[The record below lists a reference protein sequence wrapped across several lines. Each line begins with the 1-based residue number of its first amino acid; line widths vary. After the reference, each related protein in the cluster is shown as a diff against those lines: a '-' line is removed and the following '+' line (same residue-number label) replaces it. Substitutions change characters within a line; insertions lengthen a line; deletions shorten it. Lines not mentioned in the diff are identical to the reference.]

1 MYERQDMIKRTIEKY
16 IIESLDLYPVI
27 VITGPRQVGKSTLVY
42 NMKDIYGFNYVS
54 LDDIDNRRQAIE
66 DPKLFIQ
73 FHGYPLIIDEVQYA
87 PGLLEVIE
95 SICNQARLTQ
105 ETSTGLFVLTG
116 SHAFNLMKNVTQS
129 LAGRATVISMSP
141 LSANE
146 ISSKEEKPFHVDI
159 DLLNKKF
166 EYKDV
171 NQIFKEI
178 HKGYYPELF
187 NQRNHSIE
195 KYYSD
200 YIKTYIDRDISEI
213 IKVKDGLKFHN
224 FMQIIASL
232 TGKELNY
239 HNISKSVEVD
249 DKTIKSWI
257 SVLETSG
264 LIHLLQPYNDRSIN
278 KRVVKSPKIYFSDT
292 GLASYLIRI
301 KDPETLMVS
310 NFAGAFM
317 ETMVI
322 NEIRKSYLN
331 NNKDFHAYY
340 YRDNNQNEI
349 DLILLENAEITMIEV
364 KKGVSFSLSDVTSF
378 KQLAGSQYKIGYSCI
393 ICNTE
398 KNYPISKNIGV
409 ISVNSI

>member
-1 MYERQDMIKRTIEKY
+1 MIKRTIEKY
-16 IIESLDLYPVI
+16 IVESIDLYPVI
-27 VITGPRQVGKSTLVY
+27 VITGPRQVGKSTLAY
-42 NMKDIYGFNYVS
+42 SLKDKYGFNYVS

-73 FHGYPLIIDEVQYA
+73 FHGYPLIIDEIQYA

-95 SICNQARLTQ
+95 SISNQARLGKGK
-105 ETSTGLFVLTG
+105 STGLFILTG
-116 SHAFNLMKNVTQS
+116 SHAFNLMQNVSQS
-129 LAGRATVISMSP
+129 LAGRATIIVMSP
-141 LSANE
+141 LSVNE
-146 ISSKEEKPFHVDI
+146 INGKQEEPFRVSVD
-159 DLLNKKF
+159 LVKKNF

-171 NQIFKEI
+171 NQLFKEI
-178 HKGYYPELF
+178 YRGYYPELY
-187 NQRNHSIE
+187 NQPKHSTE

-200 YIKTYIDRDISEI
+200 YVKTYIDRDITDI
-213 IKVKDGLKFHN
+213 INVKDSLKFHS
-224 FMQIIASL
+224 FMQVLASL
-232 TGKELNY
+232 TGQELNY
-239 HNISKSVEVD
+239 NNMSKSVEVD
-249 DKTIKSWI
+249 AKTIKSWV

-278 KRVVKSPKIYFSDT
+278 KRVVKSPKVYFSDT
-292 GLASYLIRI
+292 GLASHLLRI
-301 KDPETLMVS
+301 KDPETLLAS

-331 NNKDFHAYY
+331 NNKDFNAYF

-349 DLILLENAEITMIEV
+349 DLVLLENAEITMIEV
-364 KKGVSFSLSDVTSF
+364 KKGVSFSLSDVSSF
-378 KQLAGSQYKIGYSCI
+378 KQLSESQYKIGYSCI

-398 KNYPISKNIGV
+398 KNYPISSTVGV

>member
-1 MYERQDMIKRTIEKY
+1 MIKRTIEKY
-16 IIESLDLYPVI
+16 IVESLDLYPVI

-42 NMKDIYGFNYVS
+42 SLKDTYGFNYVS

-95 SICNQARLTQ
+95 SISNQARLNDSK
-105 ETSTGLFVLTG
+105 STGLFILTG
-116 SHAFNLMKNVTQS
+116 SHAFNLMQNVSQS
-129 LAGRATVISMSP
+129 LAGRATIITMNP
-141 LSANE
+141 LSVNE
-146 ISSKEEKPFHVDI
+146 INGKHEEPFHVSV
-159 DLLNKKF
+159 DLLKKKF

-187 NQRNHSIE
+187 NQRKHSIE

-200 YIKTYIDRDISEI
+200 YIKTYIDRDITEI
-213 IKVKDGLKFHN
+213 INVKDSLKFHN
-224 FMQIIASL
+224 FMQILASL
-232 TGKELNY
+232 TGQELNY
-239 HNISKSVEVD
+239 NSISKSVEVD
-249 DKTIKSWI
+249 AKTIKSWV

-278 KRVVKSPKIYFSDT
+278 KRVVRSAKIYFSDT
-292 GLASYLIRI
+292 GLASHLLRI
-301 KDPETLMVS
+301 KDSETLLAS
-310 NFAGAFM
+310 NFAGAYM

-331 NNKDFHAYY
+331 NNKDFNAYY

-349 DLILLENAEITMIEV
+349 DLILLENAEIKMIEV
-364 KKGVSFSLSDVTSF
+364 KKGVSFSLSDVSSF
-378 KQLAGSQYKIGYSCI
+378 KQLAMSQYKIGYSCI

-398 KNYPISKNIGV
+398 MNYPISRDVGV

>member
-1 MYERQDMIKRTIEKY
+1 MIKRTIEKY
-16 IIESLDLYPVI
+16 IVESLDLYPVI

-42 NMKDIYGFNYVS
+42 SLKDTYGFNYVS

-95 SICNQARLTQ
+95 SISNHARLNDSK
-105 ETSTGLFVLTG
+105 STGLFILTG
-116 SHAFNLMKNVTQS
+116 SHAFNLMQNVSQS
-129 LAGRATVISMSP
+129 LAGRATIITMNP
-141 LSANE
+141 LSVNE
-146 ISSKEEKPFHVDI
+146 INGKHEEPFHVSV
-159 DLLNKKF
+159 DLLKKKF

-187 NQRNHSIE
+187 NQRKHSIE

-200 YIKTYIDRDISEI
+200 YIKTYIDRDITEI
-213 IKVKDGLKFHN
+213 INVKDSLKFHN
-224 FMQIIASL
+224 FMQILASL
-232 TGKELNY
+232 TGQELNY
-239 HNISKSVEVD
+239 NSISKSVEVD
-249 DKTIKSWI
+249 AKTIKSWV

-278 KRVVKSPKIYFSDT
+278 KRVVRSAKIYFSDT
-292 GLASYLIRI
+292 GLASHLLRI
-301 KDPETLMVS
+301 KDSETLLAS
-310 NFAGAFM
+310 NFAGAYM

-331 NNKDFHAYY
+331 NNKDFNAYY

-364 KKGVSFSLSDVTSF
+364 KKGVSFSLSDVSSF
-378 KQLAGSQYKIGYSCI
+378 KQLAMSQYKIGYSCI

-398 KNYPISKNIGV
+398 MNYPISRDVGV

>member
-1 MYERQDMIKRTIEKY
+1 MIKRTIEKY
-16 IIESLDLYPVI
+16 IVESLDLYPVI
-27 VITGPRQVGKSTLVY
+27 VITGPRQVGKSTLAY
-42 NMKDIYGFNYVS
+42 SLKDRYGFNYVS

-95 SICNQARLTQ
+95 SISNQARLG
-105 ETSTGLFVLTG
+105 EGKSTGLFILTG

-129 LAGRATVISMSP
+129 LAGRATIIVMSP
-141 LSANE
+141 LSVNE
-146 ISSKEEKPFHVDI
+146 INGKQEEPFRVSL
-159 DLLNKKF
+159 DLVKKKF

-171 NQIFKEI
+171 NQLFKEI
-178 HKGYYPELF
+178 YRGYYPELY
-187 NQRNHSIE
+187 NRPKHSTE

-200 YIKTYIDRDISEI
+200 YVKTYIDRDITDI
-213 IKVKDGLKFHN
+213 INVKDSLKFHN
-224 FMQIIASL
+224 FMQVLASL
-232 TGKELNY
+232 TGQELNF
-239 HNISKSVEVD
+239 NNMSKSVEVD
-249 DKTIKSWI
+249 AKTIKSWV

-278 KRVVKSPKIYFSDT
+278 KRVVKSPKVYFSDT
-292 GLASYLIRI
+292 GLASHLLRI
-301 KDPETLMVS
+301 KDPETLLAS

-331 NNKDFHAYY
+331 NNKDFNAYF

-349 DLILLENAEITMIEV
+349 DLVLLENAEITMIEV
-364 KKGVSFSLSDVTSF
+364 KKGVSFSLSDVSSF
-378 KQLAGSQYKIGYSCI
+378 KQLSESQYKIGYSCI
-393 ICNTE
+393 ISNTE
-398 KNYPISKNIGV
+398 KNYPISSTVGV

>member
-1 MYERQDMIKRTIEKY
+1 MKRKDMIKRTIEKY
-16 IIESLDLYPVI
+16 IVESLDLYPVI

-42 NMKDIYGFNYVS
+42 SLKDTYGFNYVS

-95 SICNQARLTQ
+95 SISNHARLNDSK
-105 ETSTGLFVLTG
+105 STGLFILTG
-116 SHAFNLMKNVTQS
+116 SHAFNLMQNVSQS
-129 LAGRATVISMSP
+129 LAGRATIITMNP
-141 LSANE
+141 LSVNE
-146 ISSKEEKPFHVDI
+146 INGKHEEPFHVSV
-159 DLLNKKF
+159 DLLKKKF

-187 NQRNHSIE
+187 NQRKHSIE

-200 YIKTYIDRDISEI
+200 YIKTYIDRDITEI
-213 IKVKDGLKFHN
+213 INVKDSLKFHN
-224 FMQIIASL
+224 FMQILASL
-232 TGKELNY
+232 TGQELNY
-239 HNISKSVEVD
+239 NSISKSVEVD
-249 DKTIKSWI
+249 AKTIKSWV

-278 KRVVKSPKIYFSDT
+278 KRVVRSAKIYFSDT
-292 GLASYLIRI
+292 GLASHLLRI
-301 KDPETLMVS
+301 KDSETLLAS
-310 NFAGAFM
+310 NFAGAYM

-331 NNKDFHAYY
+331 NNKDFNAYY

-364 KKGVSFSLSDVTSF
+364 KKGVSFSLSDVSSF
-378 KQLAGSQYKIGYSCI
+378 KQLAMSQYKIGYSCI

-398 KNYPISKNIGV
+398 MNYPISRDVGV

>member
-1 MYERQDMIKRTIEKY
+1 MIKRTIEKY
-16 IIESLDLYPVI
+16 IVESLDLYPVI

-42 NMKDIYGFNYVS
+42 SLKDTYGFNYVS

-95 SICNQARLTQ
+95 SISNQARLNDSK
-105 ETSTGLFVLTG
+105 STGLFILTG
-116 SHAFNLMKNVTQS
+116 SHAFNLMQNVSQS
-129 LAGRATVISMSP
+129 LAGRATIITMNP
-141 LSANE
+141 LSVNE
-146 ISSKEEKPFHVDI
+146 INGKHEEPFHVSV
-159 DLLNKKF
+159 DLLKKKF

-187 NQRNHSIE
+187 NQRKHSIE

-200 YIKTYIDRDISEI
+200 YIKTYIDRDITEI
-213 IKVKDGLKFHN
+213 INVKDSLKFHN
-224 FMQIIASL
+224 FMQILASL
-232 TGKELNY
+232 TGQELNY
-239 HNISKSVEVD
+239 NSISKSVEVD
-249 DKTIKSWI
+249 AKTIKSWV

-278 KRVVKSPKIYFSDT
+278 KRVVRSAKIYFSDT
-292 GLASYLIRI
+292 GLASHLLRI
-301 KDPETLMVS
+301 KDSETLLAS
-310 NFAGAFM
+310 NFAGAYM

-331 NNKDFHAYY
+331 NNKDFNAYY

-364 KKGVSFSLSDVTSF
+364 KKGVSFSLSDVSSF
-378 KQLAGSQYKIGYSCI
+378 KQLAMSQYKIGYSCI

-398 KNYPISKNIGV
+398 MNYPISRDVGV